1 MTELNIKLIIKVI
14 NGSAI
19 SILIEDNKVPF
30 GNPSN
35 LHPDIDATIASV
47 AARYNIHEAYVQPK
61 LVTLLVEGT
70 CINAYYTIL
79 TPMEFIN
86 ESTIGKIS
94 NNFSKLSEQ
103 DRIAIRQAI
112 SILPY

>member
-1 MTELNIKLIIKVI
+1 MTEFNIKLIIKVI
-14 NGSAI
+14 KGSTI
-19 SILIEDNKVPF
+19 SVILENNNIPSDQ
-30 GNPSN
+30 PSN
-35 LHPDIDATIASV
+35 LYPDIDKTIIDI
-47 AARYNIHEAYVQPK
+47 AAMYNIHEAYVQPK

-86 ESTIGKIS
+86 ERTISKIS

-112 SILPY
+112 SIFPY